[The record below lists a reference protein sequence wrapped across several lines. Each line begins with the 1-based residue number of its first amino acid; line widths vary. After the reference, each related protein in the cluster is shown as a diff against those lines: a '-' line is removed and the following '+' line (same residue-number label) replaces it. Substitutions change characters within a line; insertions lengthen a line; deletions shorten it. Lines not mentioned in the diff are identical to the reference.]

1 MLILI
6 YFAAWILIAL
16 MLGRLG
22 LSLSSIEG
30 WIILLSVA
38 VIVMVKER
46 LYEKDIINQREKY
59 KNGL

>member
-6 YFAAWILIAL
+6 YFSAWILIAL
-16 MLGRLG
+16 ILGRLG

-30 WIILLSVA
+30 WIILLSIA
-38 VIVMVKER
+38 IIVMIKER
-46 LYEKDIINQREKY
+46 LYEKDIIKKMEKY

>member
-1 MLILI
+1 MLTLI
-6 YFAAWILIAL
+6 YFTAWILIAL

-22 LSLSSIEG
+22 LSISSIEG

-46 LYEKDIINQREKY
+46 LYEKHILKQMEKS